1 MNFMNDKVFIDT
13 NLFVYA
19 KLDDDHNTEKREQ
32 LEEFFKATTN
42 EIIIS
47 TRVINEFYS
56 AMLKNK
62 VSDEDIQEMI
72 NQILID
78 VEVSIV
84 LVSTIKLAWEL
95 KKKYKLSFWDSL
107 IVSAALES
115 GCEMLYSEDLQHN
128 QLINDKLTIK
138 NPLLY

>member
-1 MNFMNDKVFIDT
+1 MSDKVFVDT

-19 KLDDDHNTEKREQ
+19 KLDNDNNTEKRER
-32 LEEFFKATTN
+32 LEEFFKTISN
-42 EIIIS
+42 EILIS
-47 TRVINEFYS
+47 TQVINEIYS
-56 AMLKNK
+56 AMMKNK

-84 LVSTIKLAWEL
+84 VVSTIKLAWEL
-95 KKKYKLSFWDSL
+95 KKKYNLSYWDSL
-107 IVSAALES
+107 IVSTALES
-115 GCEMLYSEDLQHN
+115 GCEILYSEDMQHN

-138 NPLLY
+138 NPFLE